1 MVVTSRVLGDLGV
14 PLIMVPDSGGLG
26 RRLCTPRAR
35 HQDVDL
41 GQLLSS
47 SILLLLSAHVPPF

>member
-1 MVVTSRVLGDLGV
+1 LTVGYTQ
-14 PLIMVPDSGGLG
+14 
-26 RRLCTPRAR
+26 RAR

-47 SILLLLSAHVPPF
+47 SILLLLSALMPPF